1 MNLAFVTF
9 FELSAILKVQKVN
22 TSYRTKM
29 EKLEILIQRTK
40 ERNTEAFREI
50 FESLEAR
57 IFAYANSHVS
67 KREDAMDITQDTF
80 IDLWKGMKG
89 FSYRSDEEFYG
100 FVFRILKKKI
110 ARFYKQKR
118 NDVSIEEIEIDAGF
132 TEEHE
137 DYRHL
142 LKQINMLSE
151 KYQEVLRLRYWSGM
165 KLSEVAE
172 FLGIDE
178 GTAKVRHFRALN
190 ELRKKIKE

>member
-1 MNLAFVTF
+1 MLF
-9 FELSAILKVQKVN
+9 FLYNRVGLLSPILVKDIL
-22 TSYRTKM
+22 TYLGILSY
-29 EKLEILIQRTK
+29 
-40 ERNTEAFREI
+40 
-50 FESLEAR
+50 
-57 IFAYANSHVS
+57 
-67 KREDAMDITQDTF
+67 
-80 IDLWKGMKG
+80 
-89 FSYRSDEEFYG
+89 
-100 FVFRILKKKI
+100 
-110 ARFYKQKR
+110 
-118 NDVSIEEIEIDAGF
+118 
-132 TEEHE
+132 EHE